1 MENRIPD
8 KISRFIGEHHVLTL
22 ATCCNNLPWTANCFY
37 IWLEEEQAFV
47 FTSDDDTRHISDSI
61 KNDFVAGSVVLETRH
76 VGKIQGLQFQGQL
89 EKAKGDMYKTCR
101 KAYLKAYPYA
111 ILKKTDLWLLRV
123 RFMKLTD
130 NRMGFGK
137 KLYWGE
143 ADVC

>member
-1 MENRIPD
+1 
-8 KISRFIGEHHVLTL
+8 
-22 ATCCNNLPWTANCFY
+22 
-37 IWLEEEQAFV
+37 V